1 MPQFDRRS
9 MMLMSGI
16 GCCQQRSH
24 SSQRGRAHR
33 IRGQFRWTGGLGARS
48 IEVDDLEGREKRC
61 RTHLLQNCPRT
72 LASTADRRNVYVDGK
87 SNLVIKAFK
96 EGNTYYGGKVNT
108 TWEGGVGHLGSPD
121 QVRVPDAGAWPA
133 FWLSSDASG
142 EIDVVEWY
150 GNGNWPSATTVAA
163 ANGSRMG
170 DAEHH
175 RGHRLAWRVQWDTAG
190 MRFWK
195 DYTDGAAP
203 YFDVPAD
210 SGGLA
215 VQQPRLQGVPDLQPR
230 GRRFRRR

>member
-1 MPQFDRRS
+1 M
-9 MMLMSGI
+9 
-16 GCCQQRSH
+16 
-24 SSQRGRAHR
+24 
-33 IRGQFRWTGGLGARS
+33 
-48 IEVDDLEGREKRC
+48 
-61 RTHLLQNCPRT
+61 
-72 LASTADRRNVYVDGK
+72 YVDGK

-133 FWLSSDASG
+133 FWLSSDAGG

-150 GNGNWPSATTVAA
+150 GNGNWPSATTVAPWRTA
-163 ANGSRMG
+163 RNGRRRTSPWTPPG
-170 DAEHH
+170 T
-175 RGHRLAWRVQWDTAG
+175 RGGSVGHGG

-210 SGGLA
+210 SMEDWPFNNPGYKVFPIFNLA
-215 VQQPRLQGVPDLQPR
+215 VAGSGGDPSGGTYPVQMLVDWIRVW
-230 GRRFRRR
+230 